1 MTALSIASSNG
12 SGVNQQVYLRLKR
25 ALLLNLRRQI
35 LIAVCDDLPLRQRMI
50 ARLQTEFT
58 KRENSPKGSAT
69 TPKKINIRSSGF
81 TNWVTLTL
89 NLEEPNLIAQIEQWF
104 AENGSVNSTV
114 SGSVVG
120 FQILGVE
127 QLTRQPAAMQWSFLH
142 HLRNLESHLPQLEF
156 SLLLWI
162 PSPWLRCIEQSAPEF
177 WRWRTGVFEFAGD
190 PTPMTATIQQS
201 QDFDLNP
208 VSNTGKPN
216 RLSQSEETG
225 QTRFSGVEGVVS
237 DDSDRLADTKPPANI
252 TAEAV
257 KLASVADQNSIT
269 RNATQ
274 PQTSPPKSVKKPLD
288 LTQTLQKVK
297 RLQQI
302 QTSPKQLT
310 RAYRILIERVRQQMQ
325 AGGLRSTE
333 QICLAIEVYETGWQ
347 QLENTSR
354 PILKRS
360 EIVDWLNDLGTLYWM
375 RFHQEKAAKTAR
387 GAVCFLEQSIIFYQK
402 ALMYANPAQQAASCP
417 RLQKNLGAAYGD
429 LARIRDPVEN
439 WQQSVNAYGEAI
451 RLFGVVIGDRGEL
464 ECQSQTPTQPIALS
478 CAATLN
484 NLGTAYW
491 NLAQYTQPSYHLK
504 AAISAY
510 TQAERYYSGD
520 RDRRELGM
528 IQANI
533 GTAYWNLAQHE
544 PEDKWLHLAI
554 EAYQN
559 ALKYR
564 SPKTDAPACAATQN
578 NLGIAYWHL
587 ASRDQDSEIRARFLK
602 KAIAAYEI
610 ALTLVEQLSPTQLN
624 FDPLA
629 THNNLGLAHYQ
640 LGKDRHLLMS
650 QTERVAHLEAAL
662 RHHLQ
667 AGCQQVQPKTTA
679 NAVESGRHQIDL
691 APVIRTMRAI
701 YTEAGLPGQ
710 NRALSQIPAHLLSE
724 ILRSL

>member
-35 LIAVCDDLPLRQRMI
+35 LIAVCDDLQLRQRMI
-50 ARLQTEFT
+50 TRLQSEFT
-58 KRENSPKGSAT
+58 KRENSQKGSAAT
-69 TPKKINIRSSGF
+69 AKKINIRSSGF

-104 AENGSVNSTV
+104 AENGSVNSPV

-190 PTPMTATIQQS
+190 PTPLTAIIQES
-201 QDFDLNP
+201 QDFDQNS
-208 VSNTGKPN
+208 VSPQRK
-216 RLSQSEETG
+216 LSRRNQSGETG
-225 QTRFSGVEGVVS
+225 FSGV
-237 DDSDRLADTKPPANI
+237 DDVRSHTPRQRDRKPSVNIASADVKLAWVPPENPITSATSQPQTKPP
-252 TAEAV
+252 TT
-257 KLASVADQNSIT
+257 L
-269 RNATQ
+269 
-274 PQTSPPKSVKKPLD
+274 KKPLD

-297 RLQQI
+297 RLQQTTT
-302 QTSPKQLT
+302 TSPEQLT

-325 AGGLRSTE
+325 AGLTSTE
-333 QICLAIEVYETGWQ
+333 QICLVIEVYETGWQ
-347 QLENTSR
+347 QLENATR
-354 PILKRS
+354 RILKPS

-375 RFHQEKAAKTAR
+375 RFHQEKSVKTAI
-387 GAVCFLEQSIIFYQK
+387 AVVSYLEQSIIFYQK
-402 ALMYANPAQQAASCP
+402 ALMYANPEQPASSCA
-417 RLQKNLGAAYGD
+417 RLQKNLGAAYAD
-429 LARIRDPVEN
+429 LARIREPVEN
-439 WQQSVNAYGEAI
+439 WQQSVNAYCEAV
-451 RLFGVVIGDRGEL
+451 RWFREVISEASEL
-464 ECQSQTPTQPIALS
+464 EGENPEQLKRSIFS
-478 CAATLN
+478 YAATQN
-484 NLGTAYW
+484 NLGTVYW
-491 NLAQYTQPSYHLK
+491 NLAQQTQPSYHLK

-510 TQAERYYSGD
+510 TQAGRYYSG
-520 RDRRELGM
+520 EQYPLEFGM

-554 EAYQN
+554 KAYEN

-564 SPKTDAPACAATQN
+564 TPKTDAAACAATQN

-587 ASRDQDSEIRARFLK
+587 ASRHQDSEIRARFLQ
-602 KAIAAYEI
+602 KAIASYEV

-640 LGKDRHLLMS
+640 LGKDRHLLIS

-667 AGCQQVQPKTTA
+667 AGCQQPPPMATA
-679 NAVESGRHQIDL
+679 NAVKSGREQMDL
-691 APVIRTMRAI
+691 GPIVRTIRAI
-701 YTEAGLPGQ
+701 YNESGLPGQ